1 MNKTIFLLTVTV
13 IAMVALSGCG
23 NMAEKANTTG
33 NANTAGNANAAGKAS
48 TTANKTDAPASS
60 GLKPGDVTPDKAV
73 KVIEL
78 ADAATADEAAWKDK
92 EVTVSGYVWE
102 GSGAA
107 ENIVTVTNDAKAIS
121 TTQVSCTLQGKK
133 PDGLA
138 GKTVE
143 FKGKISYVTKS
154 GDSKSVNL
162 NPCELKK

>member
-1 MNKTIFLLTVTV
+1 MNKPFFLLTVTV
-13 IAMVALSGCG
+13 MAIVALSGCETT
-23 NMAEKANTTG
+23 AEKANTTG
-33 NANTAGNANAAGKAS
+33 NANTVRNANAPA
-48 TTANKTDAPASS
+48 ANKTDESAKST
-60 GLKPGDVTPDKAV
+60 LKPGDVSPDKAV
-73 KVIEL
+73 NVIEL

-102 GSGAA
+102 GSGSA

-121 TTQVSCTLQGKK
+121 TTQVSCTLAGKK
-133 PDGLA
+133 PEGIN